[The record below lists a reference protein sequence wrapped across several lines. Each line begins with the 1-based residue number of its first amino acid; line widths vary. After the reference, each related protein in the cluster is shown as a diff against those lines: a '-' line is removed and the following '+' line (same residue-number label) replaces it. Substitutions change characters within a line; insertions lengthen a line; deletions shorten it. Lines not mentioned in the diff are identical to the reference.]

1 MKVGERVAV
10 EAQHISGTG
19 KIVHIAP
26 GEIWPVQVELDEPI
40 DGSHR
45 MTRVAMAEIKPADEK
60 YLAEVIKPRLGY
72 RLGDR
77 YLVGPASVLKD
88 HFNVYLLN
96 GRLIGTY
103 KDMFLEKAHSD
114 ARDDVLEKSNTN
126 TPVKAKEG
134 RSEPKKPKKRRIT
147 ITYKPKKETV
157 VDATEKIKAKKRKKT
172 FAEEMEEEGQ
182 INIFDLLE
190 G

>member
-10 EAQHISGTG
+10 ESRHISGTG

-26 GEIWPVQVELDEPI
+26 GEIWPVQVEFDDPI

-77 YLVGPASVLKD
+77 YLVGPANVLKD
-88 HFNVYLLN
+88 HFNVYLMN

-103 KDMFLEKAHSD
+103 KDMFLEKVDSNG
-114 ARDDVLEKSNTN
+114 RRNVLEKSDTN
-126 TPVKAKEG
+126 TPVEAKEG
-134 RSEPKKPKKRRIT
+134 HSEPKKHKKRCIT
-147 ITYKPKKETV
+147 ITHKPKKETV
-157 VDATEKIKAKKRKKT
+157 IDAREKIKEKKRKKT
-172 FAEEMEEEGQ
+172 FAEAMEEEGQ
-182 INIFDLLE
+182 MNIFDLLE